1 MELKKIES
9 VQEMNSVAL
18 SLRAEGKS
26 VGFVPTMGYF
36 HEGHLSL
43 MRAARTDNDI
53 VVVSHLV
60 NPIQFGPD
68 EDLDRYPRDINRD
81 VELAM
86 GVGVDLLFAPEVG
99 EIYPE
104 GFCTR
109 IVVQG
114 LSDKLC
120 GESRSNH
127 FQGVT
132 TVVGKLFN
140 IIQPHRAYFGLK
152 DFQQTVVI
160 RRMVQNLNFDLEI
173 VTLPTVREED
183 GLAMSSRNSY
193 LSPEERNAA
202 LSLKDS
208 LDLAVNQIR
217 EGEQRADRIRGGIRE
232 RIGQEKLARID
243 YVSVSDPENLDEVTV
258 IEGEVVVSMAVFIGE
273 TRLIDNVLISPR
285 S

>member
-1 MELKKIES
+1 MEFKKIES
-9 VQEMNSVAL
+9 VQEMNGVAL

-26 VGFVPTMGYF
+26 IGFVPTMGYF

-60 NPIQFGPD
+60 NPIQFAPG
-68 EDLDRYPRDINRD
+68 EDLERYPRDINRD

-86 GVGVDLLFAPEVG
+86 GVGVDLLFAPEIG

-114 LSDKLC
+114 LSEKLC
-120 GESRSNH
+120 GESRPNH

-140 IIQPHRAYFGLK
+140 IIQPHRVYFGLK

-160 RRMVQNLNFDLEI
+160 RRMVQDLNFDVEI
-173 VTLPTVREED
+173 VALPTVREED
-183 GLAMSSRNSY
+183 GLAMSSRNSN
-193 LSPEERNAA
+193 LSAEERSAA
-202 LSLKDS
+202 LCLNDS
-208 LDLAVNQIR
+208 LDLAARKIR
-217 EGEQRADRIRGGIRE
+217 EGEQNADRIRGEIRE
-232 RIGQEKLARID
+232 KIGQKKLARID
-243 YVSVSDPENLDEVTV
+243 YVSVSDPVNMDEVTV
-258 IEGEVVVSMAVFIGE
+258 IEGEVVVSMAVFIGD
-273 TRLIDNVLISPR
+273 TRLIDNVLVSR
-285 S
+285 EA